1 MSSNSRYQ
9 DVIDSL
15 THWRSP
21 MPAALR
27 RGWYGYQWRE
37 QRNSLLLLTSISCCV
52 YLAFVLADWAMYP
65 DIANISLMV
74 RLPCTLAALAIIWRF
89 KKQPAHAKRWD
100 AVALPTVTLL
110 GIASFYPILQHKGMV
125 STGYISSSLSY
136 VVVACL
142 ITLTSFRWALIAC
155 AFIGMT
161 ALWAC
166 IQVLPSI
173 KMALTE
179 FGATFLPVYAFCLMV
194 CWNRLL
200 TSRRAYMRRI
210 LIEENVESLD
220 SSNRILYAEAHNDT
234 LTGISNRRAFEET
247 FRKRLKQNSN
257 SPSAFGLMLID
268 VDYFKA
274 YNDHYGH
281 LAGDQCLQMVAHVL
295 HDTLSSNPHS
305 LSANIFRIGGEEFA
319 VLMEDA
325 QPDTLHTLC
334 NTLVNSVRDMHMP
347 HISRPDELNSVTIST
362 GACLVPA
369 QTAIPRESVLTRT
382 DHHLYQA
389 KKQGRN
395 QAVVGVL

>member
-1 MSSNSRYQ
+1 MPPNSRYQ

-21 MPAALR
+21 MPATLR

-37 QRNSLLLLTSISCCV
+37 QRNGLLLLTSVSCFA
-52 YLAFVLADWAMYP
+52 YMAFALADWAMYP
-65 DIANISLMV
+65 DIAHLSLMV
-74 RLPCTLAALAIIWRF
+74 RLPCSLLVLMLAWYF
-89 KKQPAHAKRWD
+89 KQNSAHAKLWD
-100 AVALPTVTLL
+100 ALALPTITLMAL
-110 GIASFYPILQHKGMV
+110 VSFYPILQHQGSI

-155 AFIGMT
+155 LIIGAS
-161 ALWAC
+161 ALAVT
-166 IQVLPSI
+166 IQALPSPKI
-173 KMALTE
+173 AALE
-179 FGATFLPVYAFCLMV
+179 FSSTFLPVYAFCLMV

-200 TSRRAYMRRI
+200 TSRRAYMRRV
-210 LIEENVESLD
+210 LIEANMENLD
-220 SSNRILYAEAHNDT
+220 ISNRTLHAEAYNDT
-234 LTGISNRRAFEET
+234 LTGISNRRAFEAT

-257 SPSAFGLMLID
+257 SPTAFGLMLID
-268 VDYFKA
+268 VDYFKT

-281 LAGDQCLQMVAHVL
+281 LAGDQCLQMVAHAL
-295 HDTLSSNPHS
+295 HETLNSNPHGQGAS
-305 LSANIFRIGGEEFA
+305 VYRIGGEEFA

-334 NTLVNSVRDMHMP
+334 STLVNTIRDMHIP
-347 HISRPDELNSVTIST
+347 HIARPDDLDKLTISS
-362 GACLVPA
+362 GACFIPA
-369 QTAIPRESVLTRT
+369 HTQVPRETVLTRT

>member
-1 MSSNSRYQ
+1 MPPNTRYQ
-9 DVIDSL
+9 DVITSL

-21 MPAALR
+21 IPAELR

-37 QRNSLLLLTSISCCV
+37 QRNGLLLLTAISCFA
-52 YLAFVLADWAMYP
+52 YLTFVLADLAMYP
-65 DIANISLMV
+65 DIARISLMV
-74 RLPCTLAALAIIWRF
+74 RLPCSLLVLALIWRF
-89 KKQPAHAKRWD
+89 KQKSAHAKLWD
-100 AVALPTVTLL
+100 ATVLPIITLMAL
-110 GIASFYPILQHKGMV
+110 ASFYPILQHQGTV

-142 ITLTSFRWALIAC
+142 ITLTNFSWALIAC
-155 AFIGMT
+155 LIIGAS
-161 ALWAC
+161 ALGVT
-166 IQVLPSI
+166 IQVLPSP
-173 KMALTE
+173 KVAVLE
-179 FGATFLPVYAFCLMV
+179 FSSTFFPVYAFCLMV

-200 TSRRAYMRRI
+200 TSRRAYMRRV

-234 LTGISNRRAFEET
+234 LTGISNRRAFEEN

-257 SPSAFGLMLID
+257 SLTAFGLILID
-268 VDYFKA
+268 VDYFKT

-281 LAGDQCLQMVAHVL
+281 LAGDQCLQMVAHAL
-295 HDTLSSNPHS
+295 HNTLGSHTHNLTASVY
-305 LSANIFRIGGEEFA
+305 RIGGEEFA

-325 QPDTLHTLC
+325 QPDTLHALC
-334 NTLVNSVRDMHMP
+334 NTLVNTIGDLRTP
-347 HISRPDELNSVTIST
+347 HIARPDDLNNVTISI

-395 QAVVGVL
+395 QAVVSVL